1 MGAAAG
7 KAVGDLASSAGT
19 TRAED
24 RLAVAE
30 HVIVEFGR
38 RRMSGDGNNL
48 GIWDAQA
55 TCANKSV
62 LAAIDEI
69 VFLKEMQAFPMAT
82 AAGRRMDGALRAAM
96 SHLMEEPLSLRVW
109 DGSQLEGR
117 SGLCF
122 AIEKLSVSMTM
133 TAGVSSPALVFLTD
147 SSTTSTVRTN
157 TGEVSLSTID
167 ELCTS
172 CGSQPAG
179 PDDFLDGKFLGELD
193 LICPGSLSVLHDI
206 SLRVIRAGYTKEL
219 LQTFTSAPCDVL
231 ERFLSILQVGC
242 SLETDEAI
250 SYENAEWWTA
260 EDMIRRW
267 ILATKLVGKALVAMQ
282 MQLHAQSNGA
292 FDRFKDEY
300 LMAIAKRSTFI
311 LLRFADGFTSTHS
324 VEKLI
329 YVLEMYEVL
338 GSAVPSLIQVFTGQ
352 RKELVSRQVEV
363 VLAKLARAL
372 KIMVGS
378 LITKIRTGISS
389 GTQTTTR
396 GVGAGVHPL
405 TRYTMAYV
413 ESLAPH
419 RGALDLIGSAEGVDS
434 FDDLVSELI
443 ASLEPNLEEI
453 SALRGAQGGGMR
465 HLFLA
470 NNTSYVLQHA
480 ASLLRGDKWVARCQ
494 GRVVQ
499 HMTGYVEASW
509 APVVACLE
517 ATGTGTGKPTVKIL
531 AKFNSALEKA
541 YSGHARCKVP
551 DPALREALRKAV
563 SDKVVAVYDTYLLKH
578 PKLQKSAKY
587 TADSLAA
594 LLSELFEGEDGE
606 GRHS

>member
-1 MGAAAG
+1 MVQQIKMQPPAECLFYSPLRQILMGAAAG
-7 KAVGDLASSAGT
+7 KDVGDFTSSAGT

-38 RRMSGDGNNL
+38 RRMSGDRNTL

-55 TCANKSV
+55 TCTNKSL
-62 LAAIDEI
+62 LAAVDEI

-96 SHLMEEPLSLRVW
+96 SHLMEELLSLRVW
-109 DGSQLEGR
+109 EGSQLEGR
-117 SGLCF
+117 RGLCF
-122 AIEKLSVSMTM
+122 AIEKLSISMTM

-147 SSTTSTVRTN
+147 SSTASTVRTN
-157 TGEVSLSTID
+157 TGEVSFSTID

-172 CGSQPAG
+172 GGSQPAG
-179 PDDFLDGKFLGELD
+179 PDDFLDGKFPGELD

-219 LQTFTSAPCDVL
+219 LQTFTIAPCDVL
-231 ERFLSILQVGC
+231 DRFLSILQVGC
-242 SLETDEAI
+242 SLETNEAI

-282 MQLHAQSNGA
+282 MQLYAQSNGA

-352 RKELVSRQVEV
+352 RKELISRQVEV

-372 KIMVGS
+372 KVMVSS

-389 GTQTTTR
+389 GTHTTTR
-396 GVGAGVHPL
+396 GVGAGIHPL

-419 RGALDLIGSAEGVDS
+419 CGALDLIFKSKSGGTCSAEGIDS

-443 ASLEPNLEEI
+443 TSLETNLEEI
-453 SALRGAQGGGMR
+453 SALRGTQGGGMQ

-494 GRVVQ
+494 GRVMQ
-499 HMTGYVEASW
+499 HMTDYIEASW

-517 ATGTGTGKPTVKIL
+517 ATGTGKPTVKIL
-531 AKFNSALEKA
+531 AKFNSTLEKA
-541 YSGHARCKVP
+541 
-551 DPALREALRKAV
+551 
-563 SDKVVAVYDTYLLKH
+563 
-578 PKLQKSAKY
+578 
-587 TADSLAA
+587 
-594 LLSELFEGEDGE
+594 
-606 GRHS
+606 